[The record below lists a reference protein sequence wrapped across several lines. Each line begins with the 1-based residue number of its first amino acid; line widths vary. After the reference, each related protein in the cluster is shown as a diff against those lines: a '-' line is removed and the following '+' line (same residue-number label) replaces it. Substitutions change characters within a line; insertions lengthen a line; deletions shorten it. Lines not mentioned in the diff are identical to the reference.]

1 MGLWGCHTT
10 QEGNVSYRWT
20 CLCRQSTSK
29 SHNGEAIVK
38 ILEEMDTNVVYLL
51 QFSKTVALTDL
62 KHEATE
68 VNVSNYIFM
77 HTPEGFY

>member
-1 MGLWGCHTT
+1 M
-10 QEGNVSYRWT
+10 
-20 CLCRQSTSK
+20 CRQSASK

-77 HTPEGFY
+77 HTPEFYIFIKSNLTALSCFQRQ